1 MRRRLIS
8 REFRKGF
15 SPDAAPVKQ
24 NSTKLLQDLA
34 AFVLAAPKTPQ
45 SLKHAAEMVRAER
58 DYRWIGIYK
67 IERGEFVIAAGTG
80 NEPPAYPRFPVSQG
94 LCGAVAETSE
104 TLIVGDVT
112 KDPRWLP
119 AFWTTNSEIVVPIIC
134 ESNGHVI
141 GVIDVESEK
150 RDAFTE
156 DDRDFL
162 EHVAVVIARRL
173 CVPKKNGNGKKNGT
187 GKKDGAAA
195 KKQNAPAH

>member
-1 MRRRLIS
+1 M
-8 REFRKGF
+8 KN
-15 SPDAAPVKQ
+15 

-34 AFVLAAPKTPQ
+34 AFLLAAPKDPS
-45 SLKHAAEMVRAER
+45 SLKAAAEMVRTER
-58 DYRWIGIYK
+58 NYRWIGIYK
-67 IERGEFVIAAGTG
+67 IERGDFVIVAGTG
-80 NEPPAYPRFPVSQG
+80 NEPPAYPRFPKTQG

-104 TLIVGDVT
+104 TIIVGNVR

-134 ESNGHVI
+134 ESNGNVT

-162 EHVAVVIARRL
+162 EHVAGVMARRL
-173 CVPKKNGNGKKNGT
+173 CTAKKTGATRKNGSARKK
-187 GKKDGAAA
+187 
-195 KKQNAPAH
+195 NAPAH

>member
-1 MRRRLIS
+1 
-8 REFRKGF
+8 
-15 SPDAAPVKQ
+15 VKK

-34 AFVLAAPKTPQ
+34 AFVLAAPKNPE
-45 SLKHAAEMVRAER
+45 SLKKAAEMVRAER

-80 NEPPAYPRFPVSQG
+80 KQPPAYARFPISQG
-94 LCGAVAETSE
+94 LCGAVAESCK
-104 TLIVGDVT
+104 TLIVGDVR

-119 AFWTTNSEIVVPIIC
+119 AFHTTHSEIVVPMIC
-134 ESNGHVI
+134 ESNGQVL

-162 EHVAVVIARRL
+162 EHVAVVMARRL
-173 CVPKKNGNGKKNGT
+173 CTTKKNGASKKNT
-187 GKKDGAAA
+187 GASKK
-195 KKQNAPAH
+195 NAPAH

>member
-1 MRRRLIS
+1 MKR
-8 REFRKGF
+8 
-15 SPDAAPVKQ
+15 

-34 AFVLAAPKTPQ
+34 AFLLAAPKNTKA
-45 SLKHAAEMVRAER
+45 LKKVAEMVRAER

-67 IERGEFVIAAGTG
+67 VERDEFIIAAGSG
-80 NEPPAYPRFPVSQG
+80 SEPPTYPRFPVTQG
-94 LCGAVAETSE
+94 LCGAVAETGK
-104 TLIVGDVT
+104 TLIVGDVR

-119 AFWTTNSEIVVPIIC
+119 AFWTTNSEIVVPILC
-134 ESNGHVI
+134 ESNGHVV

-150 RDAFTE
+150 RNAFTE

-173 CVPKKNGNGKKNGT
+173 CPRRKNGVGKRN
-187 GKKDGAAA
+187 GAAK